1 MQSRG
6 SGLKSLL
13 LCSLTAVLAA
23 GRAPGAPATVGSTPG
38 RLSAQQVVAKNVA
51 ARGGL
56 EAWRKVQ
63 TMVWLGHIES
73 AHAVVPSML
82 FTLSQKRPNK
92 MRFEINAMS
101 EKTLRVFDGT
111 QGWKLHPAHGR
122 PDVQPY
128 TIEEMRFAQAG
139 PGLDGPLIDYADKG
153 SSVSVVGI
161 DEIEKHNAY
170 HLIVRTASG
179 ESQHVWVDVK
189 TFLEVRYDR
198 PAGGPAGA
206 SRTVSVVY
214 RNYTTTDGLTIPS
227 IIETGAGP
235 GTPPDRMVIERVV
248 LNSPL
253 SDQTFRVPGQQPVR
267 DRVPFPSPRRRPLPD
282 GVLPSPLSS
291 PSPPTPS
298 SSAPPSSPPSATGED
313 PGSASQ

>member
-1 MQSRG
+1 MRSRG

-23 GRAPGAPATVGSTPG
+23 GRAPGAPATPRSTPA
-38 RLSAQQVVAKNVA
+38 RLSAEQVVAKNVA

-56 EAWRKVQ
+56 EAWRKVR
-63 TMVWLGHIES
+63 TMVWSGHIES

-82 FTLSQKRPNK
+82 FMLSQQRPNK
-92 MRFEINAMS
+92 MRFEINAMGDR
-101 EKTLRVFDGT
+101 TLRVFDGT

-128 TIEEMRFAQAG
+128 TIEEVRFAQSG

-153 SSVSVVGI
+153 RSVSLVGV
-161 DEIEKHNAY
+161 DDIEKHNAY

-179 ESQHVWVDVK
+179 ESQHVWVDAK
-189 TFLEVRYDR
+189 SFLEIRYDR

-206 SRTVSVVY
+206 SRTVSVLY
-214 RNYTTTDGLTIPS
+214 RDYRTTDGLTIPS
-227 IIETGAGP
+227 IIETAAGP
-235 GTPPDRMVIERVV
+235 GTPPDRMVIERVT
-248 LNSPL
+248 LNPAL

-267 DRVPFPSPRRRPLPD
+267 DRVPFPSPRRRPLPE

-291 PSPPTPS
+291 PPPANPTPAPA
-298 SSAPPSSPPSATGED
+298 SAPSATGED

>member
-1 MQSRG
+1 MQSRR
-6 SGLKSLL
+6 SGLKTLL
-13 LCSLTAVLAA
+13 LCSLTAALAA
-23 GRAPGAPATVGSTPG
+23 GRAPGAPATAGSSPAP
-38 RLSAQQVVAKNVA
+38 LSAEQVVAKNVA

-82 FTLSQKRPNK
+82 FMLSQQRPNK
-92 MRFEINAMS
+92 MRFEINAMGD
-101 EKTLRVFDGT
+101 KTLRIFDGT

-128 TIEEMRFAQAG
+128 TIEEVRFAQSG

-153 SSVSVVGI
+153 RSVSLVGI
-161 DEIEKHNAY
+161 DDIEKHNAY

-179 ESQHVWVDVK
+179 ESQHVWVDAK
-189 TFLEVRYDR
+189 SFLEIRYDR

-206 SRTVSVVY
+206 PRTVSVVY
-214 RNYTTTDGLTIPS
+214 RDYRTTDGLTMPS
-227 IIETGAGP
+227 IVETAAGP

-248 LNSPL
+248 LNPAL
-253 SDQTFRVPGQQPVR
+253 SDHTFRNPGQQPVR

-282 GVLPSPLSS
+282 GVLPSPLAN
-291 PSPPTPS
+291 PTP
-298 SSAPPSSPPSATGED
+298 APASPPSATGED
-313 PGSASQ
+313 AGTASQ